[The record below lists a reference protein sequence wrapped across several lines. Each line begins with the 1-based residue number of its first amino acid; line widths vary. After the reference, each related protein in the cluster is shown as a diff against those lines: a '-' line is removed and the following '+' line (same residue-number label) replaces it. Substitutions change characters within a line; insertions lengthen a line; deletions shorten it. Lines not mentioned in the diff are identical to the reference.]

1 MPLFSNGR
9 SLEINDSSFF
19 NLKLINV
26 NIEYSYLHI
35 CIQTILFSFLS
46 NTILSAP
53 PLPTLLCHPLTPI
66 TQLLLLH
73 IVFTCK
79 YLLEFL
85 CLRLALS
92 SILLL
97 KITFFHLYIKL
108 SWEPKLCLET
118 CTIFYQVPCSEWTKP
133 NKRVLSYDRTYKNHR
148 QTELGYYYI
157 L

>member
-53 PLPTLLCHPLTPI
+53 PPFLPCSVTHSLPI

-118 CTIFYQVPCSEWTKP
+118 CTIFYQVPCSE
-133 NKRVLSYDRTYKNHR
+133 
-148 QTELGYYYI
+148 
-157 L
+157 